1 MPDND
6 LKEALETMK
15 NQTSDNH
22 LSEEETSP
30 ISSPLKIPTLTPSR
44 LSPLRKIETIETE
57 SKSLYSENITPLE
70 IKKINPHTPT
80 SIKVE
85 SPRSPRVEINDIDE
99 LVENYSLYEQLKELR
114 YTIISYLVNETENCV
129 QFAVCFDPNGQIVFV
144 HLNDKNNKIT
154 IEDSKITTIREKEGQ
169 KDLTSFQ
176 ENIKDRISSELKGV
190 IFYDGLNYTLLVRN
204 NKGFFDSFQY
214 EIIFEEEEKAEVLSQ
229 SFITIDLEEL
239 LHQPREVLFATKKNY
254 QIIQQYQL
262 ITNKKTLGNI
272 IESVNQLY
280 NNLEEFNRNY
290 KRYSQHIIEDWT
302 LLGSFSRE
310 YYTKYIKGVL
320 KEDEN
325 KNYENISINMFARFQ
340 AFNQQIKT
348 INDMSNIVSSVHEI
362 SNFLEE
368 KNKQI
373 VEKDKKYSG
382 KIIEL
387 SELKFWV

>member
-190 IFYDGLNYTLLVRN
+190 IFYDGLNYNLLVRN

-272 IESVNQLY
+272 IESVNHLY

-325 KNYENISINMFARFQ
+325 KNYENISVNMFARFQ

>member
-15 NQTSDNH
+15 NQTLDN

-169 KDLTSFQ
+169 KELTSFQ
-176 ENIKDRISSELKGV
+176 ENIKDRITGELKGV

-204 NKGFFDSFQY
+204 NEGFFDSFQY
-214 EIIFEEEEKAEVLSQ
+214 EIIFEEEEKAEILSQ

-325 KNYENISINMFARFQ
+325 KNYENISVNMFARFQ

-348 INDMSNIVSSVHEI
+348 INDMSNIVSSVHGI

>member
-30 ISSPLKIPTLTPSR
+30 VSSPLKIPTLTPSR

-154 IEDSKITTIREKEGQ
+154 IEDSKITTIREKEGK

-325 KNYENISINMFARFQ
+325 KNYENISVNMFARFQ

>member
-272 IESVNQLY
+272 IESVNHLY